1 MSDGEV
7 DAAAGASVTA
17 FGGLRIV
24 ADDRLLQPR
33 EWTVAQAEWAAELAA
48 DAPDGALLELCCG
61 AGQIGLLA
69 ARLTG
74 RPLLAVDQDPVAV
87 RQTEANARAAGLD
100 GQVQTRRGRIN
111 EVLDPDDRFAIVL
124 ADPPWVPHAQI
135 TCFPQDPPVAIDGG
149 AQGLDVARTCL
160 RAMADHL
167 LPGGHGVLQL
177 GTRDQVDQL
186 ATPPLLSVVAT
197 REFPRGVLVDLVRL
211 PD

>member
-1 MSDGEV
+1 MSGPEV
-7 DAAAGASVTA
+7 DAAAASVTA

-24 ADDRLLQPR
+24 ADRRLLQPR
-33 EWTVAQAEWAAELAA
+33 EWTAAQAEWAAELSAE
-48 DAPDGALLELCCG
+48 APEGALLELCCG

-74 RPLLAVDQDPVAV
+74 RPLVAVDQDPVAV
-87 RQTEANARAAGLD
+87 RQTLANARAAGLA
-100 GQVQTRRGRIN
+100 GQVQTRCGRIE
-111 EVLDPDDRFAIVL
+111 EVLGPDDRFAVVL

-135 TCFPQDPPVAIDGG
+135 TRFPQDPPVAIDGG
-149 AQGLDVARTCL
+149 PAGLDVARTCL

-186 ATPPLLSVVAT
+186 VAPPPLSVVAT
-197 REFPRGVLVDLVRL
+197 REFPRGVLVDLVR
-211 PD
+211 PPG

>member
-1 MSDGEV
+1 MSDREV

-74 RPLLAVDQDPVAV
+74 RPLLAVDQDPIAV

-100 GQVQTRRGRIN
+100 GQVQTRRGRID

-135 TCFPQDPPVAIDGG
+135 TRFPQDPPVAIDGERR
-149 AQGLDVARTCL
+149 AWTSPAPACAPWPTTCSP
-160 RAMADHL
+160 A
-167 LPGGHGVLQL
+167 
-177 GTRDQVDQL
+177 GTGCSSSGR
-186 ATPPLLSVVAT
+186 AT
-197 REFPRGVLVDLVRL
+197 RSTSSRPLRC
-211 PD
+211 